1 MAERETG
8 KVKWFNGTKG
18 YGFIERPQGE
28 DLFVHFSS
36 VRGTGFKNLTEGQ
49 SVDYVVAKGDKGLQ
63 AQDVASAASGIPE
76 RLRQI
81 ETDREAR
88 TGDAQTARVAVEREE
103 PSTAQAATA
112 MNEDGDDGKGSSTG
126 EGSSEQPDNQPAA
139 VISEEQTDYEKV
151 TSARTSAHPDDPAAH
166 THAEEPV
173 ESEPIAAAG
182 ASEGGNEQAH
192 PEEDQGAAE
201 EDAVAGE
208 HQDGP
213 NEEEQR
219 TDGTNSEPVDS
230 VFAGAEAQEQ
240 SSLEEASEEEEEE
253 ETVSPG

>member
-8 KVKWFNGTKG
+8 KVKWFNGAKG

-49 SVDYVVAKGDKGLQ
+49 SVDYVVAKGEKGLQ

-88 TGDAQTARVAVEREE
+88 TRDAQTARVAVEREE

-112 MNEDGDDGKGSSTG
+112 VNEDRDGGKGSSTG
-126 EGSSEQPDNQPAA
+126 EGSVQPNSQPAA
-139 VISEEQTDYEKV
+139 VISERQTDYE
-151 TSARTSAHPDDPAAH
+151 TAASARTSADPDGPAAH
-166 THAEEPV
+166 TQAEEPR
-173 ESEPIAAAG
+173 ESEPIAG

-192 PEEDQGAAE
+192 PEEDQAAAE
-201 EDAVAGE
+201 EDAVTGE
-208 HQDGP
+208 RQDGP
-213 NEEEQR
+213 YEEEQR
-219 TDGTNSEPVDS
+219 TEGTNSEPFDS
-230 VFAGAEAQEQ
+230 VFAVGEAQEQ
-240 SSLEEASEEEEEE
+240 PSPDEASEEEE